1 MRTNAN
7 NNTSSLM
14 KLSLPFNSLAILLF
28 IVNMLGIPI
37 FDHSHNSLAQ
47 TKEEVEAVVSRM
59 SPDDI
64 DKKLKEYNLTR
75 EQAIQLAREN
85 GVDLESYLTSLSVQP
100 TKSEA
105 PQGELQVIK
114 PENITPPI
122 TLENIEKPSAAKG
135 VLIPGFADRIQAMG
149 LEPFGYSIF
158 KYPAST
164 FEPVLNI
171 PTPPSYM
178 VGPGDEIILSVW
190 GDTKLYYQ
198 LTINREGSII
208 IPDVGPINISGL
220 TIQQV
225 REKLLH
231 RMTEV
236 FSSLRNGQRGAT
248 SFLDVSLGKLRTIQV
263 FVLGEVSKPGGY
275 SLSSL
280 STMLHALYL
289 SGGPTVNGSLRT
301 INLLRDNKV
310 IAQLDFYDYAIKGN
324 KTNDVRL
331 QDGDILFVP
340 PVQKRVA
347 IVGAVIR
354 PAIYELKE
362 KEQLSDLLSFAGGIH
377 VNAYTERVHIERLV
391 PYNQRQQLKKDI
403 LDLDIPFHSVN
414 DLQTSS
420 FLLEDGDIV
429 SIFSITNYPYNRVT
443 ISGNVNKPGTFA
455 FTEGMRVRDLIIQAD
470 SFARNTFMEK
480 ATLLRLLPNLRRE
493 IYQFNPQKALAG
505 DTTENLLLT
514 NEDQI
519 IIYQESV
526 FFPERYVTIYGAVK
540 KPGQY
545 PRYEK
550 MTVSDLVILAGG
562 LREDANLENWE
573 LARIDTMSLEKYAII
588 QKFNV
593 NSQYWDDPTTKQLI
607 LEDFDRV
614 NVPMNPKYKHPEQVT
629 LSGYF
634 MYPGVYS
641 LKGNGERLRDIIL
654 RAGGFKPDAFIPGA
668 QMYRTVDGSRRL
680 VPINFSELI
689 DNPHSKSNIALM
701 DGDLINVP
709 RTVSVVTITGEV
721 MTPAAVLYNK
731 HASLSYYLDQAGGL
745 TDNADSKRI
754 VVRLPNGSVW
764 KERWSI
770 IPDPDIL
777 PGSVIT
783 VPKKIEKE
791 NKTLPIIRDWAT
803 IFVSIATMMVAIVQI
818 TK

>member
-248 SFLDVSLGKLRTIQV
+248 SFLDVSLG
-263 FVLGEVSKPGGY
+263 
-275 SLSSL
+275 
-280 STMLHALYL
+280 
-289 SGGPTVNGSLRT
+289 
-301 INLLRDNKV
+301 
-310 IAQLDFYDYAIKGN
+310 
-324 KTNDVRL
+324 
-331 QDGDILFVP
+331 
-340 PVQKRVA
+340 
-347 IVGAVIR
+347 
-354 PAIYELKE
+354 
-362 KEQLSDLLSFAGGIH
+362 
-377 VNAYTERVHIERLV
+377 
-391 PYNQRQQLKKDI
+391 
-403 LDLDIPFHSVN
+403 
-414 DLQTSS
+414 
-420 FLLEDGDIV
+420 
-429 SIFSITNYPYNRVT
+429 
-443 ISGNVNKPGTFA
+443 
-455 FTEGMRVRDLIIQAD
+455 
-470 SFARNTFMEK
+470 
-480 ATLLRLLPNLRRE
+480 
-493 IYQFNPQKALAG
+493 
-505 DTTENLLLT
+505 
-514 NEDQI
+514 
-519 IIYQESV
+519 
-526 FFPERYVTIYGAVK
+526 
-540 KPGQY
+540 
-545 PRYEK
+545 
-550 MTVSDLVILAGG
+550 
-562 LREDANLENWE
+562 
-573 LARIDTMSLEKYAII
+573 
-588 QKFNV
+588 
-593 NSQYWDDPTTKQLI
+593 
-607 LEDFDRV
+607 
-614 NVPMNPKYKHPEQVT
+614 
-629 LSGYF
+629 
-634 MYPGVYS
+634 
-641 LKGNGERLRDIIL
+641 
-654 RAGGFKPDAFIPGA
+654 
-668 QMYRTVDGSRRL
+668 
-680 VPINFSELI
+680 
-689 DNPHSKSNIALM
+689 
-701 DGDLINVP
+701 
-709 RTVSVVTITGEV
+709 
-721 MTPAAVLYNK
+721 
-731 HASLSYYLDQAGGL
+731 
-745 TDNADSKRI
+745 
-754 VVRLPNGSVW
+754 
-764 KERWSI
+764 
-770 IPDPDIL
+770 
-777 PGSVIT
+777 
-783 VPKKIEKE
+783 
-791 NKTLPIIRDWAT
+791 
-803 IFVSIATMMVAIVQI
+803 
-818 TK
+818 

>member
-1 MRTNAN
+1 
-7 NNTSSLM
+7 M
-14 KLSLPFNSLAILLF
+14 KNSAKPYFNSIGKLGLQFYSKTIVLLIAILLF
-28 IVNMLGIPI
+28 TPLLFVKQNLI
-37 FDHSHNSLAQ
+37 AQ
-47 TKEEVEAVVSRM
+47 TKEEVEAVVSKM
-59 SPDDI
+59 SPEDI

-75 EQAIQLAREN
+75 EQAIQLAREQ

-105 PQGELQVIK
+105 PLSGQQVVK
-114 PENITPPI
+114 SENVTPPV
-122 TLENIEKPSAAKG
+122 TLENIQRPSVAKG
-135 VLIPGFADRIQAMG
+135 VLIPGFANRINAIG
-149 LEPFGYSIF
+149 LEPIGYSIF
-158 KYPAST
+158 RYPAST

-171 PTPPSYM
+171 PTPPTYI
-178 VGPGDEIILSVW
+178 VGPGDEIIISVW

-198 LTINREGSII
+198 LTINREGNLI
-208 IPDVGPINISGL
+208 IPDVGPINVSGL
-220 TIQQV
+220 TIQQL

-236 FSSLRNGQRGAT
+236 FSSLKNGQRGAT

-340 PVQKRVA
+340 PAQKRVA

-362 KEQLSDLLSFAGGIH
+362 KEQLSDLLSFTGGIQ

-403 LDLDIPFHSVN
+403 LDLDLPFQSVN
-414 DLQTSS
+414 DLLKSS
-420 FLLEDGDIV
+420 FYMEDGDIV

-455 FTEGMRVRDLIIQAD
+455 FTEGMRARDLIMQAD
-470 SFARNTFMEK
+470 SFARNTFMGK

-505 DTTENLLLT
+505 DTTENLLLK

-573 LARIDTMSLEKYAII
+573 LARIDTISIEKYAIV

-593 NSQYWDDPTTKQLI
+593 QSQYWDDPTSKQLI

-614 NVPMNPKYKHPEQVT
+614 NVPMNPKFKQPEQVT

-634 MYPGVYS
+634 MFPGVYS
-641 LKGNGERLRDIIL
+641 LKGNGERLRDVIL

-668 QMYRTVDGSRRL
+668 QMHRTINGSREL
-680 VPINFSELI
+680 VPINFKEVI
-689 DNPHSKSNIALM
+689 DHPTSQSNIALLN
-701 DGDLINVP
+701 GDEIYIPRSVNVV
-709 RTVSVVTITGEV
+709 TVSGEV
-721 MTPAAVLYNK
+721 MMPAAVLYDKN
-731 HASLSYYLDQAGGL
+731 ASLSYYLDQAGGL

-777 PGSVIT
+777 PGSVVT

-791 NKTLPIIRDWAT
+791 NKTLPIIRDWST